1 MTTEE
6 IGIALTIEAQL
17 ERFEQNMASAGQVVE
32 TTVDGMDRATKRSS
46 DQFKRLEAALDPT
59 ARALQRLER
68 DTAKV
73 KRALD
78 AGVVSSDRAAKV
90 QDRLNTQYEQTIA
103 RLNGLAPAY
112 GKASVA
118 GQRFSNTMGTGARG
132 SRQMGQAVQQ
142 AGFQVG
148 DFAVQ
153 IASGQGV
160 LRPFIQQGT
169 QLVSMFGPMGAVIG
183 AAGAIV
189 GAFATTLFDAGDA
202 LDSYA
207 EQLDKVRRSQ
217 ESINDVLADA
227 ADLPRKQLQALVGQQ
242 AADLTL
248 AESRVAELRAEIEP
262 LEAQL
267 QAIQDAKPRAFDDG
281 LGSIFASRGLSGA
294 IDDRVIGD
302 LDEITEDLQ
311 DNRDSLERWL
321 VAVDQGR
328 LSLETLQ
335 EALAGVRETGGSVT
349 KTLREEIDANTD
361 LADALRVSQREYDV
375 TRESLKILSRDGFD
389 GTEEAAR
396 ALAEKLVDGRDEIK
410 AITDATKAAEKAAK
424 DHARAIEREEQ
435 AYSKYIG
442 SLKDGNELLRAE
454 VEGREEQV
462 PLLEAE
468 AKLRQQLGRALIPE
482 EVEEL
487 RGLIE
492 TREELTGVLKAQEE
506 AEKELERAAEKAARE
521 TQRVWENAG
530 DAISDA
536 FADTL
541 FEGEDLFDALTNAA
555 KRSAAEIASAF
566 IIRPLISPVLQG
578 VQGSVGGGGISVPGI
593 GGGQVGGGGFS
604 LGGLSDI
611 GSLLSGGGLG
621 SLGFNAGAGNF
632 GVNIAQFIGGGA
644 ETQALFGNAF
654 ARGGSIGGI
663 AGGFAGNFLADSLL
677 GNRGA
682 GASIG
687 GSIGAIAG
695 SFIPIPVLGTAIGA
709 FAGNAIGGLF
719 GNSSVS
725 EGPTLEAVFD
735 NNGRRTGLGV
745 DNDGDMGA
753 ARQLANSF
761 GTAIEALLDVSGG
774 TLSGGAYISNS
785 ELSGLRLSDNNGQW
799 LAFDDET
806 ALLSYLVDNRL
817 TGGDPT
823 ITRALQNSQ
832 ASDVNGLLADAATAQ
847 GISDFI
853 SAANDN
859 TGQVQ
864 QAIDAIWEN
873 ARDMIA
879 KASELGFSIQDL
891 TAINDTALSNAQS
904 VLQQRDLSAR
914 STVLSG
920 VLGASGSINAFL
932 DAQQLSATS
941 SLNPLARFEAAQNQF
956 GDLLADVRGGDLSKV
971 GELTGAAST
980 LLDIGSSRFAST
992 ESFVGLER
1000 FVTSSL
1006 NSVNQGI
1013 TSEDFIQ
1020 DQTNTLIAS
1029 LDVQTSQLDALN
1041 SVVTKLDELLAQ
1053 QRADAAA
1060 RAA

>member
-32 TTVDGMDRATKRSS
+32 TTVDGMERATKRSS

-183 AAGAIV
+183 AAVAIV

-468 AKLRQQLGRALIPE
+468 AKLRQQLGRDLIPE

-541 FEGEDLFDALTNAA
+541 FEGEDLFDSLVTAGRRA
-555 KRSAAEIASAF
+555 AAEFAT
-566 IIRPLISPVLQG
+566 LQFRT
-578 VQGSVGGGGISVPGI
+578 VFSI
-593 GGGQVGGGGFS
+593 GGQSAGGGGFS

-677 GNRGA
+677 GDRGA

-774 TLSGGAYISNS
+774 TLNGGAYISNS

-864 QAIDAIWEN
+864 QAIDAIWDN

-891 TAINDTALSNAQS
+891 TAINDVALSNAQS

-920 VLGASGSINAFL
+920 VLSASGSISSFL
-932 DAQQLSATS
+932 DAQQLSANS